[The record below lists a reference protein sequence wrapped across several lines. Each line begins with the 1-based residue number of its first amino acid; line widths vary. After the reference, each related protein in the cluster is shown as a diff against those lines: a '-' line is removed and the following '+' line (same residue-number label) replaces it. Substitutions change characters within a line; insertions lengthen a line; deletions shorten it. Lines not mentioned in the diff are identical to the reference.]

1 MPILGRSNIVQK
13 RVSMPWQGVALAVG
27 TFGFSWWLQAAPGV
41 PGRFRATERVGAAA
55 LADDVRSVVGDGAP
69 RVVGSPE
76 AAAGRGRIAA
86 RLAELG
92 LDVDRQSVRIERR
105 AGVVELENLV
115 ARIPGSAHGADRGE
129 ASAARGVI
137 GAIAVV
143 AHSDSAPGSPGAS
156 DDGAGVASVLAVARA
171 LRDRPAAH
179 DVVLLI
185 TDGEERGLLG
195 AQAFMAQH
203 PWAGDLRAVV
213 NLDARG
219 AAGSATIFETGPETA
234 WCADI
239 IARHVSAPRAQ
250 SLAAEVYRRMPNGT
264 DFTVFLGHGIPG
276 FNVAFI
282 GDAAAYHTPLDTFER
297 QSAATREHMA
307 QTALELVRGIDAE
320 LPSDGAA
327 VPAGRAAYGDVA
339 GVVFVRWPEAWC
351 VPMAAVSAAALLAA
365 SVWRAG
371 DGRRRAGMA
380 VAAALA
386 VLVAASAVGW
396 ALGAIA
402 SRAGVAAPA
411 SGPRMV
417 AFGALAW
424 IGALTAV
431 LGARAAL
438 HARGAGPWPAL
449 LGAWAPWTAIAVATA
464 LALPAAS
471 PMLLVPVMVAA
482 AGAVVGAVMRRGP
495 TVAAWAGFAA
505 ALACWVP
512 LEPLLLDA
520 LGMTSGLAV
529 GVRAGVVLLPLMA
542 IALPEADDASAA
554 P

>member
-1 MPILGRSNIVQK
+1 
-13 RVSMPWQGVALAVG
+13 
-27 TFGFSWWLQAAPGV
+27 
-41 PGRFRATERVGAAA
+41 
-55 LADDVRSVVGDGAP
+55 
-69 RVVGSPE
+69 
-76 AAAGRGRIAA
+76 
-86 RLAELG
+86 
-92 LDVDRQSVRIERR
+92 
-105 AGVVELENLV
+105 
-115 ARIPGSAHGADRGE
+115 
-129 ASAARGVI
+129 
-137 GAIAVV
+137 
-143 AHSDSAPGSPGAS
+143 
-156 DDGAGVASVLAVARA
+156 
-171 LRDRPAAH
+171 
-179 DVVLLI
+179 
-185 TDGEERGLLG
+185 
-195 AQAFMAQH
+195 
-203 PWAGDLRAVV
+203 
-213 NLDARG
+213 
-219 AAGSATIFETGPETA
+219 
-234 WCADI
+234 
-239 IARHVSAPRAQ
+239 
-250 SLAAEVYRRMPNGT
+250 
-264 DFTVFLGHGIPG
+264 
-276 FNVAFI
+276 
-282 GDAAAYHTPLDTFER
+282 
-297 QSAATREHMA
+297 
-307 QTALELVRGIDAE
+307 
-320 LPSDGAA
+320 

-371 DGRRRAGMA
+371 EGRRRAGLA

-529 GVRAGVVLLPLMA
+529 GVRAGLVLLPLMA